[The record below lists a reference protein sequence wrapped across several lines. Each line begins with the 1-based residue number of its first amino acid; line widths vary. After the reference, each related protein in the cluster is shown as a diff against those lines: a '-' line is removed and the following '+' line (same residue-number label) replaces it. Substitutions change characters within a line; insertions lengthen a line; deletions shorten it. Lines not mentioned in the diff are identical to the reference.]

1 MRSRLLS
8 LLLLSLAV
16 TPAFATNGYFAHGY
30 GIQSRAMGGA
40 GIAMPESTLIMAT
53 NPAGLSALENQFD
66 IGAALFSPR
75 RHYEVSGNPSAPP
88 NAALAPG
95 KVRSGRD
102 YFVLPE
108 MGISKRLNDRI
119 TIGAALFGNG
129 GMNTS
134 YPGHSPS
141 NGTFGAGKTGVDLA
155 QLFLTPSI
163 AYQFDNGASIGA
175 SAVLAY
181 QWFEVKGISS
191 FAGLSTS
198 SSNLSDNGHD
208 YAFGAGVNLGFLLP
222 VGNTVTFGGHYRS
235 KVYMQEFDDYRG
247 LFAEEGDFDVP
258 ATATIGVAWKATD
271 AVTIALDVQ
280 RTWYSDVAAIGN
292 RMMPAFGQCMMGQV
306 NSCLG
311 GNNGVGFGWEDIT
324 TVKLGVQWEAANN
337 WTWRVG
343 YSVGD
348 QPIASSEV
356 FFNILAP
363 GVMKK
368 HITAGFTKKFDN
380 GTQAIHFAA
389 MVAPSESVRGFI
401 SPTQSVELEMKQYQL
416 ELGWTKLF

>member
-1 MRSRLLS
+1 MLFRLLS
-8 LLLLSLAV
+8 LLSLSLV
-16 TPAFATNGYFAHGY
+16 INPAFATNGYFAHGY

-40 GIAMPESTLIMAT
+40 GIALPQDTLIMAT
-53 NPAGLSALENQFD
+53 NPAGLSLIEDRFD
-66 IGAALFSPR
+66 ITAALFSPR
-75 RHYEVSGNPSAPP
+75 RSYDVSGSPSAPP

-95 KVRSGRD
+95 KVRSDRN

-108 MGISKRLNDRI
+108 MGISKRLDDHI
-119 TIGAALFGNG
+119 TIGAAMFGNG

-134 YPGHSPS
+134 YSTP
-141 NGTFGAGKTGVDLA
+141 NGTFNAGKTGVDLA
-155 QLFLTPSI
+155 QLFITPSM

-181 QWFEVKGISS
+181 QWFEVKGINS

-198 SSNLSDNGHD
+198 PSDLSDNGHD
-208 YAFGAGVNLGFLLP
+208 YAFGAGANLGFILP
-222 VGNTVTFGGHYRS
+222 VGDVTIGGHYRS

-247 LFAEEGDFDVP
+247 LFAEGGDFDVP
-258 ATATIGVAWKATD
+258 ATATIGVAWNITN
-271 AVTIALDVQ
+271 AVTLAIDVQ
-280 RTWYSDVAAIGN
+280 RTWYSDVDAIGN
-292 RMMPAFGQCMMGQV
+292 GMMPAFGVCMSG
-306 NSCLG
+306 NASSCLG

-324 TVKLGVQWEAANN
+324 TTKLGIQWEAGND

-343 YSVGD
+343 YSHGD
-348 QPIASSEV
+348 QPIPKTDV

-368 HITAGFTKKFDN
+368 HFTAGFTKKFAN
-380 GTQAIHFAA
+380 GQQAIHFAA

-401 SPTQSVELEMKQYQL
+401 SPTQSVELEMKQYQI

>member
-1 MRSRLLS
+1 MFRRSLPLLA
-8 LLLLSLAV
+8 LSLAASPV
-16 TPAFATNGYFAHGY
+16 FATNGYFSHGY

-40 GIAMPESTLIMAT
+40 GVALPESTLIMAS
-53 NPAGLSALENQFD
+53 NPAGLSFLDDRFD
-66 IGAALFSPR
+66 ASAALFSPR
-75 RHYEVSGNPSAPP
+75 REYNVSGNPSAPP

-95 KVRSGRD
+95 KVKSDRN

-108 MGISKRLNDRI
+108 MGISKRLSDRI

-134 YPGHSPS
+134 YSGSTPP
-141 NGTFGAGKTGVDLA
+141 NGTFNAGKTGVDLA

-175 SAVLAY
+175 SAVFAY
-181 QWFEVKGISS
+181 QWFEVKGINS

-198 SSNLSDNGHD
+198 PSNLSDNGHD
-208 YAFGAGVNLGFLLP
+208 YAFGAGMNVGFILP
-222 VGNTVTFGGHYRS
+222 VGNQITLGGHYRS
-235 KVYMQEFDDYRG
+235 KVYMQEFDDYKG
-247 LFAEEGDFDVP
+247 LFAEQGDFDVP

-271 AVTIALDVQ
+271 AVTIALDIQ

-292 RMMPAFGQCMMGQV
+292 RMMPAFGQCMMGQAA
-306 NSCLG
+306 SCLG

-324 TVKLGVQWEAANN
+324 TVKLGAQWEVGND

-368 HITAGFTKKFDN
+368 HFTVGFTKKFDN
-380 GTQAIHFAA
+380 GKQAIHFAA

>member
-1 MRSRLLS
+1 MLRLISLFLLS
-8 LLLLSLAV
+8 AISL
-16 TPAFATNGYFAHGY
+16 PALATNGYFAHGY

-40 GIAMPESTLIMAT
+40 GIALPQDTLIMAT
-53 NPAGLSALENQFD
+53 NPAGLSLIEDRFD
-66 IGAALFSPR
+66 ATAALFSPR
-75 RHYEVSGNPSAPP
+75 RSYEVSGNPSPPP

-95 KVRSGRD
+95 KVRSDRN

-119 TIGAALFGNG
+119 TVGAALFGNG

-134 YPGHSPS
+134 YSSHIAP

-155 QLFLTPSI
+155 QLFITPSV

-175 SAVLAY
+175 SAILAY
-181 QWFEVKGISS
+181 QWFEIKGINS
-191 FAGLSTS
+191 FAGFSTS
-198 SSNLSDNGHD
+198 PSNLSDNGHD
-208 YAFGAGVNLGFLLP
+208 YAFGAGVNIGFMLP
-222 VGNTVTFGGHYRS
+222 VGNTVTLGGHYRS

-247 LFAEEGDFDVP
+247 LFAEQGDFDVP
-258 ATATIGVAWKATD
+258 ATATIGVAWKASN
-271 AVTIALDVQ
+271 AVTLALDVQ
-280 RTWYSDVAAIGN
+280 RIWYGDIDAIGN
-292 RMMPAFGQCMMGQV
+292 GILPAFGQCMMGQV
-306 NSCLG
+306 SSCLG
-311 GNNGVGFGWEDIT
+311 GDNGVGFGWDDIT
-324 TVKLGVQWEAANN
+324 TIKLGAKWEAAND

-348 QPIASSEV
+348 QPIPSSEV

-363 GVMKK
+363 GVMRK

-380 GTQAIHFAA
+380 GKQAIHFAA
-389 MVAPSESVRGFI
+389 MYAPSESVRGFI